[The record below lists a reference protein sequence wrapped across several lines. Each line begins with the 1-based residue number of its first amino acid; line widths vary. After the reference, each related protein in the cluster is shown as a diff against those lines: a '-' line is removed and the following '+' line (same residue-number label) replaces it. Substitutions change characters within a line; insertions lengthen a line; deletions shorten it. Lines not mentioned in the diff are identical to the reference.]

1 MNRTFPVFRVGTHT
15 DSAGVERTFTAED
28 LRAIA
33 DKFNPEVGQA
43 PIVKGHPAD
52 DDPAFGWIDRFL
64 FEETSGVL
72 YAVPREVE
80 PGFAAEVKAGRF
92 RRVSMALYSPNSKS
106 NPVPGVYYPR
116 HVGFLGAAAPAVSGL
131 KAVNFNDAK
140 EDYLMFEGNDEK
152 TMHKFGETIANAF
165 ATALTKMGFK
175 PAADPAPADPPA
187 PSVKDSPEY
196 QAAEAAREAAEAEA
210 KRLRD
215 ESKAAADKAARQG
228 CAAFTEGLV
237 KDGKLT
243 PAEAPGVT
251 EVLFALDDEN
261 ELEFTA
267 GEGDDEKTVKA
278 APRKILSDML
288 KGLPKRIDYT
298 EHAGRGEN
306 DLAAIGFNAPAG
318 STVDPARLEQ
328 HQRIAAYAA
337 EKGISYEQAIP
348 FIERGV

>member
-15 DSAGVERTFTAED
+15 DSAGVERTFTHAD

-33 DKFNPEVGQA
+33 DKFDPNVGQA

-72 YAVPREVE
+72 YAVPKEVE
-80 PGFAAEVKAGRF
+80 PGFAAEVQAGRF
-92 RRVSMALYSPNSKS
+92 RRVSMALYSPNAKS

-131 KAVNFNDAK
+131 KAVNFHDSK
-140 EDYLMFEGNDEK
+140 EDFLMFESADEK
-152 TMHKFGETIANAF
+152 TLHKFGETIANAF

-175 PAADPAPADPPA
+175 PAADPAPPDPPA
-187 PSVKDSPEY
+187 ASVKDSPEFK
-196 QAAEAAREAAEAEA
+196 AAEAARETAEAEA
-210 KRLRD
+210 KRLRE
-215 ESKAAADKAARQG
+215 ESQAAKATAARQG

-251 EVLFALDDEN
+251 EVLFALDDET
-261 ELEFTA
+261 EIEFTA
-267 GEGDDEKTVKA
+267 GEGDKAKTVKA
-278 APRKILSDML
+278 PPRKILSDLL
-288 KGLPKRIDYT
+288 KGLPKRIEY
-298 EHAGRGEN
+298 AGVSDPSGS
-306 DLAAIGFNAPAG
+306 DLSAIGFEAPRGA
-318 STVDPARLEQ
+318 TVDPSRLEQ